1 VETITQLVG
10 QTGAPDDPELREL
23 DVSDLPPPQPLQD
36 TLSALEAGGDGL
48 VLVQYNDRAPQHLFP
63 MLADRGYEY
72 ETVEQED
79 RVVTVIWEP

>member
-1 VETITQLVG
+1 VETITQLVR
-10 QTGAPDDPELREL
+10 QTGAPDDHELREL